1 MKSITEYI
9 DKQNII
15 ELFEELN
22 VENKDLYELKL
33 ETPEFNLYFHK
44 HLLKRKSRH
53 FEWNGQNY
61 ISDKKIIKLIEQ
73 TYKKIIDKY
82 NSNKLKYSQDGKEAF
97 VIIDKKSIDQLCI
110 IGFICDLDKETA
122 KYEICLKTVMYN
134 DNFKFKNDKNFKT
147 LPIIFESIT
156 NLIIVNNE

>member
-22 VENKDLYELKL
+22 VDNKDLYVLKL
-33 ETPEFNLYFHK
+33 ETSEFNLYFHK

-53 FEWNGQNY
+53 FEWDGQNY
-61 ISDKKIIKLIEQ
+61 ISEKRIYKLINK
-73 TYKKIIDKY
+73 TYKQIIDKY
-82 NSNKLKYSQDGKEAF
+82 NSNKLKYSPNDKEGF
-97 VIIDKKSIDQLCI
+97 VVIDKKSIDHLNI

-122 KYEICLKTVMYN
+122 KYEICLKTVMYK
-134 DNFKFKNDKNFKT
+134 DEFFPKNSDGYKT
-147 LPIIFESIT
+147 LPIIYEQFN
-156 NLIIVNNE
+156 NLIIIYNE